1 MADTTDSEQD
11 QAQAALAT
19 QDQAAAADERA
30 TTTAV
35 LTERVEDIEQVEE
48 TGHFQQCIGRFCRRT
63 SGPNININETKN
75 IKGILVLKT
84 PGEFLLL

>member
-19 QDQAAAADERA
+19 QDQAAAADDEQA

-48 TGHFQQCIGRFCRRT
+48 TVTFI
-63 SGPNININETKN
+63 
-75 IKGILVLKT
+75 
-84 PGEFLLL
+84 